1 MAVSPADEHIK
12 THLKSKVNTFCL
24 FILTCCVSR
33 RHLVYN
39 KTNITSTGLR
49 MCVVEKKQAFVARHN
64 LSMSDQCLDKMFRSL
79 SNAKG
84 LDEEL
89 FLDMMAS
96 KPYLEGFVA
105 EVAKHYPAQR

>member
-1 MAVSPADEHIK
+1 
-12 THLKSKVNTFCL
+12 
-24 FILTCCVSR
+24 
-33 RHLVYN
+33 
-39 KTNITSTGLR
+39 

-96 KPYLEGFVA
+96 KPYLKGSL
-105 EVAKHYPAQR
+105 QRSLNTTQLKGS